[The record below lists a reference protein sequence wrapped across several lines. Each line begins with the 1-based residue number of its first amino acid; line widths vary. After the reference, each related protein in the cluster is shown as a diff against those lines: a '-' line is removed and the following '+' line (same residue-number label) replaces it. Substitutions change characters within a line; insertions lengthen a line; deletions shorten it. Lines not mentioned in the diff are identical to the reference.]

1 MWQLRLASEH
11 TVNQLTDDAG
21 WAVAQGVAVQCSWY
35 PSATGRPWCL
45 FALARAPRSLV
56 ALVAGHGRWALETK
70 SVRTALPRVWGH
82 HEGRADGLL
91 VWPTGP
97 LVEMPQR
104 PVWNLF
110 ADSGPHDRNQGYP
123 GADSPV
129 VVTRMVTE
137 RALKRKREKEKRR
150 QIHVG
155 KQGGACHA
163 ATNANSPKE
172 ASAMPEVWKD
182 TVDRRRAPIL
192 SEMSPPQFRS
202 VRHSHVQFRR

>member
-1 MWQLRLASEH
+1 M
-11 TVNQLTDDAG
+11 
-21 WAVAQGVAVQCSWY
+21 AQGAAVQCSWY
-35 PSATGRPWCL
+35 PLATGGPWCL
-45 FALARAPRSLV
+45 FAPARVPCRLVGAETARGRPTLQCHEAFLTLALEAPRSLV

-110 ADSGPHDRNQGYP
+110 ADSGPDDRNQGYP

-137 RALKRKREKEKRR
+137 RALERKREKEKKRN
-150 QIHVG
+150 G
-155 KQGGACHA
+155 AKSMSASKGGGVSCGYECELSQRSICHA
-163 ATNANSPKE
+163 
-172 ASAMPEVWKD
+172 
-182 TVDRRRAPIL
+182 
-192 SEMSPPQFRS
+192 
-202 VRHSHVQFRR
+202 